1 MLLCLEFQEAYKS
14 LDKLCRECLSS
25 YDGVSGYIR
34 LMESEWYGEQ
44 YVSTWNSD
52 LKKLKHVRWVRNQLS
67 HEVGTLESN
76 ICSQFDLEFV
86 DDFYERIMNTT
97 DPLAILRKA
106 QEIENQQEN
115 NLKQEYNQSND
126 FKQENNYVN
135 DAQNSEPI
143 LGYPHYSD
151 QWNELMS
158 PSIDGEK
165 PFLRKVWEKIK
176 NFFS

>member
-1 MLLCLEFQEAYKS
+1 MLLCLEFQEAYKG
-14 LDKLCRECLSS
+14 LDKLCRECLSG

-67 HEVGTLESN
+67 HEVGKLESN

-97 DPLAILRKA
+97 DPLAMLRKA
-106 QEIENQQEN
+106 REIENQRKN
-115 NLKQEYNQSND
+115 NIKQEYSRNI
-126 FKQENNYVN
+126 
-135 DAQNSEPI
+135 QNADIDS
-143 LGYPHYSD
+143 G
-151 QWNELMS
+151 NEQKNGQRKS
-158 PSIDGEK
+158 YFDDEK

>member
-106 QEIENQQEN
+106 QEIENQRKN
-115 NLKQEYNQSND
+115 NIKQEYSRNI
-126 FKQENNYVN
+126 
-135 DAQNSEPI
+135 QNADIDS
-143 LGYPHYSD
+143 G
-151 QWNELMS
+151 NEQKNGQRKS
-158 PSIDGEK
+158 YFDDEK

>member
-14 LDKLCRECLSS
+14 LDKLCRECLSG

-34 LMESEWYGEQ
+34 LMENEWYGEH

-97 DPLAILRKA
+97 DPLAMLRKA
-106 QEIENQQEN
+106 REIENQRKN
-115 NLKQEYNQSND
+115 NIKQEYSRNI
-126 FKQENNYVN
+126 
-135 DAQNSEPI
+135 QNADIDS
-143 LGYPHYSD
+143 G
-151 QWNELMS
+151 NEQKNGQRKS
-158 PSIDGEK
+158 YFDDEK

>member
-1 MLLCLEFQEAYKS
+1 MLLCLEFQEAYKG

-97 DPLAILRKA
+97 DPLAMLRQA
-106 QEIENQQEN
+106 QKIENQKKNIHKKGHDSNSQDEN
-115 NLKQEYNQSND
+115 KTSG
-126 FKQENNYVN
+126 F
-135 DAQNSEPI
+135 
-143 LGYPHYSD
+143 D
-151 QWNELMS
+151 QKNEQRKTNF
-158 PSIDGEK
+158 DNEQ
-165 PFLRKVWEKIK
+165 PFLRRVWEKIK
-176 NFFS
+176 SFFS